1 MMSFFS
7 PHRGRFTEC
16 CLSQQH
22 QSNQSISAGL
32 LHEKEGNSVGA
43 PHPALPQSSC
53 RWLIRASLMRRSWA
67 EKSPGLTCTDGWS
80 FDVNADDPFDCLF
93 SISERLK
100 EYGKVS
106 EIQHNQ
112 CSSFSRRS
120 CLLSQS
126 LPLPLSLFLSGIRH
140 PHTNMHTNT
149 EHRHAQTHHTNKQS
163 THRHKH
169 INTLTHPDSQRDRER
184 EREIHPDT
192 VLD

>member
-126 LPLPLSLFLSGIRH
+126 LPLSLSLTQAYGTL
-140 PHTNMHTNT
+140 T
-149 EHRHAQTHHTNKQS
+149 QTCTQTQS
-163 THRHKH
+163 TDMHKH
-169 INTLTHPDSQRDRER
+169 ITQINKVHTDTNT
-184 EREIHPDT
+184 
-192 VLD
+192 

>member
-1 MMSFFS
+1 
-7 PHRGRFTEC
+7 
-16 CLSQQH
+16 
-22 QSNQSISAGL
+22 
-32 LHEKEGNSVGA
+32 
-43 PHPALPQSSC
+43 
-53 RWLIRASLMRRSWA
+53 MRRSWA

-80 FDVNADDPFDCLF
+80 FDVNADHPFDCLF

-126 LPLPLSLFLSGIRH
+126 LPLPLSLSLSLTQAYG
-140 PHTNMHTNT
+140 TLT
-149 EHRHAQTHHTNKQS
+149 QTCTQTQS
-163 THRHKH
+163 TDMHKHITQINKVHTDTHKH

-184 EREIHPDT
+184 ERSIQTLYWTNPVASFFCVERI
-192 VLD
+192 